1 MKFSGDSTHPA
12 RAMDPELFRA
22 QATGIGQT
30 RRASEVTGSYRAQQ
44 VVDQT
49 DPACRTWPAA
59 EGFPSSTDEKVA
71 AMGLGLV
78 ITPTKIRGVR

>member
-12 RAMDPELFRA
+12 RAVDPQQFRA

-30 RRASEVTGSYRAQQ
+30 RSASLMTGGMRAQR

-49 DPACRTWPAA
+49 DPACRAAIPSA
-59 EGFPSSTDEKVA
+59 EGFPSQTTDERLA
-71 AMGLGLV
+71 EIL
-78 ITPTKIRGVR
+78 RGAR